1 VIFIVVFFIQW
12 KQVKIKLPFSDAP
25 RNNNN
30 MCIQVDEG
38 KKNLK
43 FEHVNKNQ
51 RNLRWLY
58 KIQAKRTIHFPTS
71 YVLSPEKVQIECLL
85 IQTTQHK
92 H

>member
-1 VIFIVVFFIQW
+1 MYNLYVIFVRSFFYTVEASKNQSPI
-12 KQVKIKLPFSDAP
+12 FRDAP
-25 RNNNN
+25 CN
-30 MCIQVDEG
+30 EG